1 VKKTKLAMIGLV
13 LGIIGLFFAILSL
26 II

>member
-1 VKKTKLAMIGLV
+1 VKKKKLAMIGLV

-26 II
+26 MI